1 MEPASLA
8 LWAVARLCLPTA
20 LGITAT
26 VGAAGAWMSEGSRAA
41 GQPGSARARYRV
53 GLPEHLERFYCWP

>member
-41 GQPGSARARYRV
+41 GLGRARYRV